1 MSIDT
6 IEWPAVASGDTAALY
21 PDGAEIGSDPFDLDI
36 SFIEN
41 GPYADTVIAMTD
53 DGCGSTCPSACTTS
67 ASV

>member
-6 IEWPAVASGDTAALY
+6 TERPAVSPGDMT
-21 PDGAEIGSDPFDLDI
+21 PSRPVGAEIDSDPFDLDI

-41 GPYADTVIAMTD
+41 GPNADTVIAMTD

-67 ASV
+67 AFV